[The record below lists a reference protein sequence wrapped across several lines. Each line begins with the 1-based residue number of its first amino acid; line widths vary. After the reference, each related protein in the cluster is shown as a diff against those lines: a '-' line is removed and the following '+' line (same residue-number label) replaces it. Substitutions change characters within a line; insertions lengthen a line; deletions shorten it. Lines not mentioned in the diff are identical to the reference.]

1 MYYLNH
7 LVKKAKNKQE
17 LDKDL
22 TEIMNTQEPI
32 LQNEGWNIRQMT
44 QKLHHAQHDPRPMF
58 DFQVQS
64 TKEESIT
71 QTLEQPS
78 PQIQPE
84 QAKPKSD
91 DYNFGGPHF

>member
-1 MYYLNH
+1 MYYVNH
-7 LVKKAKNKQE
+7 IIKKTKNKQE

-32 LQNEGWNIRQMT
+32 LQKEGWNIHQMT
-44 QKLHHAQHDPRPMF
+44 QKLHHAQHDSRPVSE
-58 DFQVQS
+58 FQVQL
-64 TKEESIT
+64 TKKESIT

-91 DYNFGGPHF
+91 DYDFDCPGF